1 MTEVRSV
8 AHEVQITIGGRI
20 HRLTTLSA
28 SNDSLEFALLCTQLA
43 ARVFYFAEF
52 LVRILGAL
60 VIVAGENG
68 ALLLRVVGALE
79 LLPLLDGL
87 GKLFSPLAQVI
98 IIEGWWILDGQ
109 FSLALLVPSLL
120 C

>member
-8 AHEVQITIGGRI
+8 THEVQVTIGGCI
-20 HRLTTLSA
+20 HRLATLSA
-28 SNDSLEFALLCTQLA
+28 PNNSLEFALLCTQLA
-43 ARVFYFAEF
+43 ARVFYFAES
-52 LVRILGAL
+52 LVRVLRAL

-79 LLPLLDGL
+79 LLPLFDGL
-87 GKLFSPLAQVI
+87 GKLFAPLAQVI
-98 IIEGWWILDGQ
+98 IIEGWRILDGQ
-109 FSLALLVPSLL
+109 FPLALLVPCLL